1 MADSLSEQ
9 EALERAFRMLARRPH
24 SEREIRRKLGEK
36 GASDDVIARVLERLR
51 ERGYVDDAAFA
62 RGWAKGRAGERLWGD
77 RRIAAGLREKGI
89 PAEIIRTTLS
99 GIREEMDEG
108 EALRR
113 CLERKLRGRDP
124 AALELKEKRRLA
136 QSLAGRG
143 FPLDLIVR
151 EWNAYAERKGQG

>member
-1 MADSLSEQ
+1 MADPLSEQ

-24 SEREIRRKLGEK
+24 SEREIQRKLREK
-36 GASDDVIARVLERLR
+36 GVSGACIARLLERLR
-51 ERGYVDDAAFA
+51 ELGYLDDAAFA
-62 RGWAKGRAGERLWGD
+62 RGWAKSRAGGRLWGD

-89 PAEIIRTTLS
+89 PAELVRSTLS
-99 GIREEMDEG
+99 EIREDVDEG
-108 EALRR
+108 EALQR

-143 FPLDLIVR
+143 FPMDLIVR
-151 EWNAYAERKGQG
+151 ELSPGKGRRAKD

>member
-1 MADSLSEQ
+1 MADTLSDQ

-24 SEREIRRKLGEK
+24 SEREIQRKLKEK
-36 GASDDVIARVLERLR
+36 GASGAGIARVLDRLR
-51 ERGYVDDAAFA
+51 ELGYVDDAAFA
-62 RGWAKGRAGERLWGD
+62 RGWAKGRAGGRLWGD

-89 PAEIIRTTLS
+89 PAELIRTTLS
-99 GIREEMDEG
+99 EIREDVDEG

-124 AALELKEKRRLA
+124 AALELREKRRLA

-151 EWNAYAERKGQG
+151 ELNAGEGRSVKG